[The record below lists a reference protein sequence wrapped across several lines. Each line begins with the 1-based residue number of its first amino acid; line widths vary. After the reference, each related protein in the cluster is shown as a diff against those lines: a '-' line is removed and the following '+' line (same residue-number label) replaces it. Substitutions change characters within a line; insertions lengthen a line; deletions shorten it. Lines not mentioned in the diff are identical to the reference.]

1 MNQGVDIGSSD
12 GSLADV
18 TIFAGRFGS
27 GKTEVALNYALA
39 LARGWEVET
48 GRRGNGAGKGHWRPG
63 DGQRTSITAADRATG
78 RQRQQAREG
87 PILIDLD
94 LVTPYFR
101 SREMSEVMG
110 NRGVEV
116 VAPSVIGQH
125 LDTPAIT
132 PQILGA
138 IQQVERPV
146 VLDVGGDQQGARALA
161 QYRSAIRGRGYV
173 MHFVVNPYRPFT
185 GTGEEVARSIAEIE
199 SSSRLKVT
207 SLVSNPNLMGETTPE
222 EIQKGHHAVEAFAHE
237 LDLPIAFVCV
247 DCRWWRPE
255 RDREAGHRVAGA
267 SGTEAPIARSEPTFD
282 PSSFVRPVLPLE
294 RCFVLPWE

>member
-1 MNQGVDIGSSD
+1 MNQGVDMGSSA
-12 GSLADV
+12 GPIADV
-18 TIFAGRFGS
+18 TIFTGRFGS

-39 LARGWEVET
+39 LARGWVVET
-48 GRRGNGAGKGHWRPG
+48 GRRGNGAGKGHRRP
-63 DGQRTSITAADRATG
+63 ADKATG
-78 RQRQQAREG
+78 RQRQQEGKG

-101 SREMSEVMG
+101 SREMSEAMG
-110 NRGVEV
+110 SRGVEV

-161 QYRSAIRGRGYV
+161 QYRSAIRQRGYV

-185 GTGEEVARSIAEIE
+185 GTGEGVAQSIAEIQ

-222 EIQKGHHAVEAFAHE
+222 EIQKGHYAVEAFAHE
-237 LDLPIAFVCV
+237 LDLPIAFICV
-247 DCRWWRPE
+247 DHRWWRPNE
-255 RDREAGHRVAGA
+255 DLRAGHWASGA
-267 SGTEAPIARSEPTFD
+267 SGSEAPMAGSAQTFD
-282 PSSFVRPVLPLE
+282 RSSFARPVLPLE
-294 RCFVLPWE
+294 RYFVLPWE

>member
-1 MNQGVDIGSSD
+1 MNQGTDMGSPA
-12 GSLADV
+12 GLLADV

-48 GRRGNGAGKGHWRPG
+48 GRRGNGAGKGQWRPD
-63 DGQRTSITAADRATG
+63 DGQTTPITAADRATG
-78 RQRQQAREG
+78 PQRQPVRKG

-101 SREMSEVMG
+101 SREMSEAMG

-116 VAPSVIGQH
+116 VAPSAIGQH

-138 IQQVERPV
+138 IQQVERLV

-161 QYRSAIRGRGYV
+161 QYRSAIRQRGYV

-185 GTGEEVARSIAEIE
+185 STGKAVARSIAEIE

-222 EIQKGHHAVEAFAHE
+222 EIQKGHYAVEAFAHE
-237 LDLPIAFVCV
+237 LDLPIAFICV
-247 DCRWWRPE
+247 DHRWWRPNE
-255 RDREAGHRVAGA
+255 DLRAGHWASGA
-267 SGTEAPIARSEPTFD
+267 SGSEAPMAGSAQTFD
-282 PSSFVRPVLPLE
+282 RSSFARPVLPLE
-294 RCFVLPWE
+294 RYFVLPWE